1 MMKTN
6 HLYLMYTNIIRR
18 LQSEWVDNEK
28 ITPAQ
33 VGNVIFCHLVVTFI
47 HLFLHF
53 IANKCLFVVDC
64 GLAPAKPPRIVLI
77 FKFNKLKKFE

>member
-6 HLYLMYTNIIRR
+6 HLYYLYTNIIRR

-33 VGNVIFCHLVVTFI
+33 VGNVIFCHLIVTFS

-53 IANKCLFVVDC
+53 IANKCLFVVDS
-64 GLAPAKPPRIVLI
+64 GLAPAKPPRIGRI